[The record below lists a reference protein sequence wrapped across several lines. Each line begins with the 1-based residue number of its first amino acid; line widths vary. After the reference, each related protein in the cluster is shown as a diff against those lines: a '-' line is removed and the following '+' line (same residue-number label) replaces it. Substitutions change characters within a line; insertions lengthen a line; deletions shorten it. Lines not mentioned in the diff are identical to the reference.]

1 MDDVV
6 GPIGAIS
13 DLNFIAS
20 SARLASQECIAVH
33 IKRAGLFLT
42 NGPAEC
48 VHRQSNLDVNE
59 TADFKHLL
67 PARTGQPT
75 SNSTGPQ
82 INVLQRLEWNWE
94 TVGNV
99 SKLQRAARLENPM
112 NFREHRL
119 LVGT

>member
-6 GPIGAIS
+6 GPIGVTR
-13 DLNFIAS
+13 DLNFITS
-20 SARLASQECIAVH
+20 SSRLPSEECVAVH
-33 IKRAGLFLT
+33 IERAGLFFT
-42 NGPAEC
+42 NCTAKC
-48 VHRQSNLDVNE
+48 VNRRSDLDVDE
-59 TADFKHLL
+59 TAVFEHLL

-94 TVGNV
+94 TVGDV
-99 SKLQRAARLENPM
+99 GKLQCATGPENPM
-112 NFREHRL
+112 NLLEHCL